1 MEVISFSA
9 KPRESVGTTGSRR
22 TRKEG
27 LIPAVMYG
35 GTEVKHFTVEKK
47 QVKSLIYTPEF
58 KIAEVE
64 IDGATHKCI
73 IKNIQMHPITDN
85 LIHLDF
91 LQLVDG
97 KPVKCE
103 IPVKFTGVAPGVKEG
118 GKFQQLIRR
127 VKVKSNPESLVNELM
142 IDISELT
149 LGGSVRIKD
158 IIASDGIEI
167 MSNPSMPVASVI
179 VPRAA
184 KVEVAEGAEGEAP
197 AEGEVPAEGAEGAA
211 PAEGADKAAK

>member
-1 MEVISFSA
+1 MEVVSFSA
-9 KPRESVGTTGSRR
+9 KSRESVGTTGSRR

-35 GTEVKHFTVEKK
+35 GEEVKHFTVEKN

-58 KIAEVE
+58 KMAEVE

-73 IKNIQMHPITDN
+73 LKSIQMHPITDN

-91 LQLVDG
+91 LQLIDG

-103 IPVKFTGVAPGVKEG
+103 IPVKFTGTAPGVKEG
-118 GKFQQLIRR
+118 GKFQQLVRR
-127 VKVKSNPESLVNELM
+127 VKVKTNPENLVNELM
-142 IDISELT
+142 VDISELE

-158 IIASDGIEI
+158 ITESAGIEI
-167 MSNPSMPVASVI
+167 MSSPNIPVASVI

-184 KVEVAEGAEGEAP
+184 KVEETAEAVPGAEGEA
-197 AEGEVPAEGAEGAA
+197 AEGADAAAAPAEGAEG
-211 PAEGADKAAK
+211 K

>member
-1 MEVISFSA
+1 MEVVSFSA
-9 KPRESVGTTGSRR
+9 KSRESVGTTGSRR

-35 GTEVKHFTVEKK
+35 GEDVKHFTVEKN

-58 KIAEVE
+58 KMAEVE
-64 IDGATHKCI
+64 IDGTTHKCI
-73 IKNIQMHPITDN
+73 LKSIQMHPITDG
-85 LIHLDF
+85 LLHLDF

-103 IPVKFTGVAPGVKEG
+103 IPIKFTGTAPGVKEG
-118 GKFQQLIRR
+118 GKFMQLVRR
-127 VKVKSNPESLVNELM
+127 VKVKTNPENLVNELTV
-142 IDISELT
+142 DISELG

-158 IIASDGIEI
+158 ITESAGIEI
-167 MSNPSMPVASVI
+167 MSSPNIPVASII

-184 KVEVAEGAEGEAP
+184 KVEEVAVDAA
-197 AEGEVPAEGAEGAA
+197 AA
-211 PAEGADKAAK
+211 PAEGAEEAAAPAEGAAS

>member
-1 MEVISFSA
+1 MEVVSFSA
-9 KPRESVGTTGSRR
+9 KSRESVGTTGSRR

-35 GTEVKHFTVEKK
+35 GEEVKHFTVEKN

-64 IDGATHKCI
+64 IDGTTHKCI
-73 IKNIQMHPITDN
+73 LKSIQMHPITDS

-91 LQLVDG
+91 LQLIDG
-97 KPVKCE
+97 QPIKCQ
-103 IPVKFTGVAPGVKEG
+103 IPVKFTGSAPGVKEG
-118 GKFQQLIRR
+118 GKFQQLVRR
-127 VKVKSNPESLVNELM
+127 VKVKTNPENLVNELM
-142 IDISELT
+142 VDISDLE

-158 IIASDGIEI
+158 ITESAGIEI
-167 MSNPSMPVASVI
+167 MSSPNIPVASVI

-184 KVEVAEGAEGEAP
+184 KKEAEDGDA
-197 AEGEVPAEGAEGAA
+197 AA
-211 PAEGADKAAK
+211 PAEGDAAAPAEDGAAS

>member
-1 MEVISFSA
+1 MEVVSFSA
-9 KPRESVGTTGSRR
+9 KSRESVGTTGSRR

-35 GTEVKHFTVEKK
+35 GEEVKHFTVEKN

-58 KIAEVE
+58 KMAEVE

-73 IKNIQMHPITDN
+73 LKSIQMHPITDN

-91 LQLVDG
+91 LQLIDG

-103 IPVKFTGVAPGVKEG
+103 IPVKFTGTAPGVKEG
-118 GKFQQLIRR
+118 GKFQQLVRR
-127 VKVKSNPESLVNELM
+127 VKVKTNPENLVNELM
-142 IDISELT
+142 VDISELE

-158 IIASDGIEI
+158 ITESAGIEI
-167 MSNPSMPVASVI
+167 MSSPNIPVASVL

-184 KVEVAEGAEGEAP
+184 KVEETEEAVPGAEGEA
-197 AEGEVPAEGAEGAA
+197 AEGADAAAPAEGAEG
-211 PAEGADKAAK
+211 K